1 MPKLFRILTD
11 TLLIWS
17 RNFTLIYVFLL
28 GLLLLQFFIPANE
41 MPALEARWLML
52 AGVILL
58 LFAAMMSG
66 FYGMVALACQRF
78 LSRPREQA
86 VRETSPVDAIT
97 LFQGFLPGISRF
109 LLPVVGGYLIHIGM
123 GALLALPMFS
133 LLTKYAPLLQRM
145 SLLSL
150 DARMT
155 MMTSLPLAEQQDF
168 LSLSSMMLAAMLVFA
183 LFSLMAIL
191 WPAFVVYYGD
201 NPFRACF
208 RSMTQYFKDPLTL
221 IGMIGVLLI
230 IRTPLFLLN
239 SISAGSGNLLLSL
252 LSWLL
257 DLFAEIFIAIMV
269 FTYVYQSV
277 GKPVTVPEPS
287 EPQKPTSS
295 TDSDEN
301 W

>member
-1 MPKLFRILTD
+1 MTKLFRILTD

-28 GLLLLQFFIPANE
+28 GLLLLQFFIPANQ

-52 AGVILL
+52 AGVLLL

-66 FYGMVALACQRF
+66 FYGMVSLACQRF

-86 VRETSPVDAIT
+86 MREASPVDAIT

-109 LLPVVGGYLIHIGM
+109 LLPVVGGYLIHFGM
-123 GALLALPMFS
+123 GALLALPMLPVLMKHAPILTRIS
-133 LLTKYAPLLQRM
+133 LLNPEAQTKTLTA
-145 SLLSL
+145 LS
-150 DARMT
+150 AK
-155 MMTSLPLAEQQDF
+155 PDF
-168 LSLSSMMLAAMLVFA
+168 VAMSSMLLAAMLAFA
-183 LFSLMAIL
+183 LFSLMSIL

-201 NPFRACF
+201 NPFKACL
-208 RSMTQYFKDPLTL
+208 RSITQYFKDPLTL
-221 IGMIGVLLI
+221 IGMIAVLFI
-230 IRTPLFLLN
+230 VRMPLFLLN

-257 DLFAEIFIAIMV
+257 DLFAEIFIAIMI
-269 FTYVYQSV
+269 FTYVYQTV
-277 GKPVTVPEPS
+277 GKPVTVPEAP
-287 EPQKPTSS
+287 EPQKPASP